1 LLNKVELPQGY
12 MGPFV
17 APSVLH
23 KKKHNTKKR
32 KGQWNQ
38 EARSLFAL
46 SFLYH
51 PITQELAA
59 LVNDG
64 GKASIIEIPPCFST
78 SFVQVES
85 RRGGTKYVNYWI
97 FFSFN
102 VPICSSKYV
111 ESCKGIS
118 IGIAWHCKSNIICR
132 SLPFTLKFTMLKTA
146 Y

>member
-1 LLNKVELPQGY
+1 VAFFLNKVELPQGY
-12 MGPFV
+12 MRPFV

-85 RRGGTKYVNYWI
+85 RRGGTKLCELLDLFLFQCPHMLLKV
-97 FFSFN
+97 
-102 VPICSSKYV
+102 C
-111 ESCKGIS
+111 GILQRNQY
-118 IGIAWHCKSNIICR
+118 WHCMA
-132 SLPFTLKFTMLKTA
+132 L
-146 Y
+146 